1 MEQFQEFV
9 DKERFKRDDRMNRL
23 SRIAM
28 RIASEQQPF
37 LMLVIGL
44 PGSGKSTFAKTVPNA
59 SHYEADMF
67 FVDEN
72 GNYNFDRTKLKQA
85 HEWCQRMTSRDLMNG
100 KNVVVS
106 NTGLQQWERE
116 AYYKI
121 AQKCGAKIK
130 VKVMTENYG
139 NIHNVP
145 QEALDMMKK
154 RFQPLSQS
162 EIEQYGIEM
171 I

>member
-1 MEQFQEFV
+1 
-9 DKERFKRDDRMNRL
+9 MNSI

-28 RIASEQQPF
+28 RIANDARPV
-37 LMLVIGL
+37 LTLVIGL
-44 PGSGKSTFAKTVPNA
+44 PGSGKSTFAKTIPNA
-59 SHYEADMF
+59 SHYEADMY
-67 FVDEN
+67 FVDKD
-72 GNYNFDRTKLKQA
+72 GNYKFDRTQLKDA
-85 HEWCQRMTSRDLMNG
+85 HYWCQKSVARDLMNG
-100 KNVVVS
+100 KDVVVS
-106 NTGLQQWERE
+106 NTGLQLWDRE

-130 VKVMTENYG
+130 VKVMTNDYG

-145 QEALDMMKK
+145 QEALDTMKK
-154 RFQPLSQS
+154 RFQPVSQS